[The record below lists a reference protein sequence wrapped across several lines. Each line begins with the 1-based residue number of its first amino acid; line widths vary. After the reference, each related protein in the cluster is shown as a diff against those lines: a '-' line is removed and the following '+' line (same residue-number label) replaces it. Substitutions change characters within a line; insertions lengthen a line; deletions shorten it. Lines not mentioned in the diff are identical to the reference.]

1 MVICQLRGRG
11 IGFFISV
18 FSLDSA
24 LRQQEVP
31 SRLCFVDS
39 REDGNDGVGNK
50 DDGGYV
56 IGFYLEESVWF

>member
-1 MVICQLRGRG
+1 MICQLRGRG
-11 IGFFISV
+11 IDFFSWV
-18 FSLDSA
+18 FNLDSA

-31 SRLCFVDS
+31 SGLCLVDS
-39 REDGNDGVGNK
+39 RQDGNDGVGNK